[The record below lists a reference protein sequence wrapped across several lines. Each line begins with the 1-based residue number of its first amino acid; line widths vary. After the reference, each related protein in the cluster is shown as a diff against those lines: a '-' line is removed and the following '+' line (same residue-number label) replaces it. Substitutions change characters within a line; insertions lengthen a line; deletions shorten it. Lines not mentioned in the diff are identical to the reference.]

1 MCVALYYRDG
11 LCFWPGPDLG
21 LVPSLW
27 TSPSESGVSPLK
39 NGKSFAL
46 FSSFIMLFFAVFFA
60 VITCYRG
67 DIGSFSID
75 EAVVCVDVDDSAIPW
90 GVGDRFD
97 FGVRQLC
104 VLLGYSGGDDDTVRF
119 KWFFKGQLIHEEVQI
134 LGDGGSYRMF
144 YILRE
149 DGSPLPVG
157 PYSVQIDVNDRM
169 ARKMAFSVEEGPDA
183 SINSQ

>member
-1 MCVALYYRDG
+1 MICTD
-11 LCFWPGPDLG
+11 FG
-21 LVPSLW
+21 LVLPLW
-27 TSPSESGVSPLK
+27 TGSSESGVSPLK

-46 FSSFIMLFFAVFFA
+46 FSFSIILFFAIFF
-60 VITCYRG
+60 VVVTGYRG
-67 DIGSFSID
+67 GLGSFSID

-90 GVGDRFD
+90 GVGDRFC

-119 KWFFKGQLIHEEVQI
+119 RWFFKGQLIHEEVQI

-149 DGSPLPVG
+149 DGSPLPLG
-157 PYSVQIDVNDRM
+157 SYSVQIDVNERT
-169 ARKMAFSVEEGPDA
+169 ARTMTFSVEESPEA
-183 SINSQ
+183 AVNLE